1 MVNSLARQRRRDK
14 KERGRGESVHRTA
27 RSSGGTKSRGDVT
40 RLNTL
45 SLERLPTVCKIE
57 ASYCRPSPRLIHAK
71 FHFPCASRKSKKKSV
86 LPPIQRSIYAA
97 TRDPLSLSL
106 FLFSPKLGAFVGRK
120 TDCSIVLDFI
130 ITGLTE
136 GAGGEGGSS
145 PGYGDKQVGLAD
157 EYVYNR

>member
-1 MVNSLARQRRRDK
+1 MWWIRWRGKGEGIKKREGEENPSIEQR
-14 KERGRGESVHRTA
+14 GAAGEQKVA
-27 RSSGGTKSRGDVT
+27 GIVT

-57 ASYCRPSPRLIHAK
+57 AFYCRPPPRLIHAK

-86 LPPIQRSIYAA
+86 LPLIQRSIYAA
-97 TRDPLSLSL
+97 RRDPLSLSL
-106 FLFSPKLGAFVGRK
+106 SPKLGAFVGRK

>member
-57 ASYCRPSPRLIHAK
+57 AFYCRPPPRLIHAK

-106 FLFSPKLGAFVGRK
+106 PLLPKVGGFRRPENRLFDRPRFYNHGINGGRQRGRW
-120 TDCSIVLDFI
+120 I
-130 ITGLTE
+130 IPRIRGQ
-136 GAGGEGGSS
+136 AGRPS
-145 PGYGDKQVGLAD
+145 
-157 EYVYNR
+157 R